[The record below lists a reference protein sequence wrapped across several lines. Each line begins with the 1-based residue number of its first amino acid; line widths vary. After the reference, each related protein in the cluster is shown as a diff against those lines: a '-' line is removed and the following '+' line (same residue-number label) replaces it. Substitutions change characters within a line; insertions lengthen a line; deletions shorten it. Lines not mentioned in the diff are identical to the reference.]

1 MNKKGNDKK
10 VAIRVETLPNGYAL
24 TVDGN
29 EYMYF
34 NAQELL
40 AGVFLH
46 VGVGKLD
53 FINIDQ
59 AEMLLEVILSWP
71 SVKDA
76 AKAQLSQVKDLAE
89 VRKEAARY
97 RRNIADLSRKLD
109 EANEAIREK
118 EKRLSGLYNRLNN
131 ENTIKTTLTKTLSEV
146 NDLRFENLKLQ
157 KKCYDKT
164 EEIASLKRKIAKQR
178 RQEAANDNNKTKEDG
193 NQRNSKKEGE

>member
-1 MNKKGNDKK
+1 MNKKENDKK

-24 TVDGN
+24 TVDGI

-40 AGVFLH
+40 AGMFQH
-46 VGVGKLD
+46 VRVGKLD

-109 EANEAIREK
+109 EANDAIREK
-118 EKRLSGLYNRLNN
+118 ETRLSGLYNRLNN
-131 ENTIKTTLTKTLSEV
+131 ENTIKATLAKTQSEV
-146 NDLRFENLKLQ
+146 NDLKYENLKLQ
-157 KKCYDKT
+157 KKCYDKK
-164 EEIASLKRKIAKQR
+164 EEIAALKRKIAKQK
-178 RQEAANDNNKTKEDG
+178 RQDAAKNNKTEEENG
-193 NQRNSKKEGE
+193 NQRNSTKKSE